1 MTFGIYLC
9 HFVFVQMGYDLFALL
24 LPSGDSCHNTHYLH
38 GCNSLSHQLPGG
50 QRDVC
55 MQMDQKICGVKNN
68 GFKTQG
74 VTVSSWLIISFKFF
88 IYLLSVDNQ
97 LFTMIDLFINSSS
110 FCHRIFQ

>member
-1 MTFGIYLC
+1 MHANGPE
-9 HFVFVQMGYDLFALL
+9 DLW
-24 LPSGDSCHNTHYLH
+24 
-38 GCNSLSHQLPGG
+38 
-50 QRDVC
+50 R
-55 MQMDQKICGVKNN
+55 KNN

-110 FCHRIFQ
+110 YLFLLNSLFRRFLPDAGTGELTDTARLAAYFNTYRNTLADLTDVRDHAD

>member
-1 MTFGIYLC
+1 MIGMQYKIN
-9 HFVFVQMGYDLFALL
+9 
-24 LPSGDSCHNTHYLH
+24 LPSDYNMEVI
-38 GCNSLSHQLPGG
+38 
-50 QRDVC
+50 RER
-55 MQMDQKICGVKNN
+55 VKNN

-74 VTVSSWLIISFKFF
+74 VTVSCWLIISFKFF